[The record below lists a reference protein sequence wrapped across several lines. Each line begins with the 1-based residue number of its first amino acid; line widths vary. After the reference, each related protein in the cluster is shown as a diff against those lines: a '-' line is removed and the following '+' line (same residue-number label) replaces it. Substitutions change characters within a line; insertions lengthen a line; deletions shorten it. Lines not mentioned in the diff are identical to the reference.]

1 MRRFIL
7 TGAPG
12 AGKTSI
18 IRLLEM
24 SGVGVVEEAAT
35 DVIAAGQ
42 ALGQAEPWT
51 DPEFIDQ
58 VVSLQRERQLQAAAA
73 PVDVQVHDRSPIC
86 TLALSRYVGWPT
98 SPVLE
103 AEVDRITREQLFDH
117 RVFFVRNLGFCEPT
131 AARRISFEE
140 SLVFERI
147 HEHTYRRFGYDLVD
161 VAAGPVQDRVS
172 LIRNVILRSTRQAV
186 SLTRT
191 ADDRPRPGRSRPEVI

>member
-35 DVIAAGQ
+35 DVIAASQ

-51 DPEFIDQ
+51 DLEFIDQ
-58 VVSLQRERQLQAAAA
+58 IVSLQRERQLQAATA

-86 TLALSRYVGWPT
+86 TLALSRYLGWPT
-98 SPVLE
+98 SPALA
-103 AEVDRITREQLFDH
+103 AEVDRITQEQLFDR
-117 RVFFVRNLGFCEPT
+117 RVVFVRNLGFCEPT

-140 SLVFERI
+140 SLEFERI
-147 HEHTYRRFGYDLVD
+147 HEQTYREFGYDLVD
-161 VAAGPVQDRVS
+161 VPAGAVLDRVG
-172 LIRNVILRSTRQAV
+172 LIRDVILRSTRTIV
-186 SLTRT
+186 LPTGT
-191 ADDRPRPGRSRPEVI
+191 ADDRARLGRSWPGVV